1 MSNLESRKQQ
11 AKAIVETLGNYYED
25 ADTTL
30 NYKDN
35 PWRLLV
41 GAILAAQ
48 CTDARVNKVTPAL
61 FERFPEIPDFAATTP
76 EAIEP
81 YIKSCGLF
89 RNKAKSIRNAAVH
102 ILEQHNAVVPSTEA
116 ELLAVPGVGRKIA
129 NLLIGDAFGGQAV
142 VVDTHC
148 ARITQLMG
156 LSDSKNVTRIEKDL
170 MALVPQDRWT
180 DWGHLL
186 VILGRDICIARR
198 PQCQRCPVQD
208 LCDYGRKQKEEAE
221 AARAQNESD

>member
-1 MSNLESRKQQ
+1 MPHMDERKLQ
-11 AKAIVETLGNYYED
+11 AQRIVEILSDYYVD

-48 CTDARVNKVTPAL
+48 CTDARVNMVTPAL
-61 FERFPEIPDFAATTP
+61 FERYPGIADFAATTA
-76 EAIEP
+76 EEIEP

-89 RNKAKSIRNAAVH
+89 RNKAKSIQKAAVH
-102 ILEQHNAVVPSTEA
+102 LSALHDSEVPSTEA
-116 ELLAVPGVGRKIA
+116 ELLAIPGVGRKIA
-129 NLLIGDAFGGQAV
+129 NLLIGDAFGGEAI

-148 ARITQLMG
+148 ARISNLMG
-156 LSDSKNVTRIEKDL
+156 VTDSKNVNRIEKDL
-170 MALVPQDRWT
+170 MQVVPEDRWT

-186 VILGRDICIARR
+186 VILGRDICVARR
-198 PQCQRCPVQD
+198 PQCHRCPVREH
-208 LCDYGRKQKEEAE
+208 CAYGREQSAE
-221 AARAQNESD
+221 D

>member
-1 MSNLESRKQQ
+1 MSDIKARQLQ
-11 AKAIVETLGNYYED
+11 ARAIVETLGEYYVD

-61 FERFPEIPDFAATTP
+61 FDRYPEVADFAVTTA
-76 EAIEP
+76 EEIEP

-89 RNKAKSIRNAAVH
+89 RNKAKSIQKAAVH
-102 ILEQHNAVVPSTEA
+102 LLEHHAAEVPSTEK
-116 ELLAVPGVGRKIA
+116 ELLAIPGVGRKIA
-129 NLLIGDAFGGQAV
+129 NLLIGDAFGGEAI

-148 ARITQLMG
+148 ARITNLMG
-156 LSDSKNVTRIEKDL
+156 LSDSKNVVRIEKDL
-170 MALVPQDRWT
+170 TQLVPEDRWT

-186 VILGRDICIARR
+186 VILGRDICVARR
-198 PQCQRCPVQD
+198 PQCHRCPVQD
-208 LCDYGRKQKEEAE
+208 LCDYGRQRKAE
-221 AARAQNESD
+221 AGEDEL